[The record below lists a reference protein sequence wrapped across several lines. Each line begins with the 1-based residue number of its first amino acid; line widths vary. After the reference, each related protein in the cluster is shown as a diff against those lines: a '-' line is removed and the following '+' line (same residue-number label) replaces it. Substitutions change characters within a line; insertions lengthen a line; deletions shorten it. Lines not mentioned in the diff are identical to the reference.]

1 METTTWTRVDP
12 ALRAELEEIL
22 KRPTS
27 PQAYYSTYPDAMA
40 WWLLLTLAC
49 AGGGG
54 AAAWELGLSGM
65 LSFSLRSPVYLGFA
79 AALVVGVWTSTTWIR
94 NHERRGFALTREAIV
109 VVRGRTLKVLRYA
122 DVVDGERSRHGR
134 PGKRFSA
141 LSLKTRDG
149 RSVTLLA
156 SGTWIDAALARF
168 AR

>member
-1 METTTWTRVDP
+1 MESTTWTRVDP
-12 ALRAELEEIL
+12 ALRAELEAIL

-27 PQAYYSTYPDAMA
+27 PQVYYSTYSDAMA

-49 AGGGG
+49 VGGG
-54 AAAWELGLSGM
+54 AAAAWDLASSDVVSWRSPAALGL
-65 LSFSLRSPVYLGFA
+65 A
-79 AALVVGVWTSTTWIR
+79 AALVVGTWTSTTWVR
-94 NHERRGFALTREAIV
+94 NHQRRGFALTKEAIV
-109 VVRGRTLKVLRYA
+109 VVRGGTLKILRYA

-134 PGKRFSA
+134 PGNRFSA

-168 AR
+168 AG